1 MKTIVKSKI
10 TTQNILIKS
19 ALQKIKYNL
28 YMKILFFLTHLIQNI
43 TQKQYFLD
51 LTLSSNIYL
60 LMIKMPVIPFKMFT
74 QTWAKFGFPL
84 SG

>member
-1 MKTIVKSKI
+1 MIIFDQYKHNVAR
-10 TTQNILIKS
+10 QLI
-19 ALQKIKYNL
+19 IKLNF
-28 YMKILFFLTHLIQNI
+28 IFFLTHLIQNI

-51 LTLSSNIYL
+51 SNIYL

>member
-1 MKTIVKSKI
+1 MIIFDQYKHNVAR
-10 TTQNILIKS
+10 QLI
-19 ALQKIKYNL
+19 IKLN
-28 YMKILFFLTHLIQNI
+28 FLIQNI

-74 QTWAKFGFPL
+74 QTWAKFSFPL

>member
-1 MKTIVKSKI
+1 MIIFDQYKHNVAR
-10 TTQNILIKS
+10 QLI
-19 ALQKIKYNL
+19 IKLN
-28 YMKILFFLTHLIQNI
+28 FLIQNI

>member
-1 MKTIVKSKI
+1 MIIFDQYKHNVAR
-10 TTQNILIKS
+10 QLI
-19 ALQKIKYNL
+19 IKLNF
-28 YMKILFFLTHLIQNI
+28 IFFLTHLIQNI

-84 SG
+84 CG